1 MGSSAPKS
9 ETVVKGGK
17 PVIVREYM
25 APSYLKE
32 LGNVAEYWNNR
43 AQMAASTR
51 QANVNSYL
59 SHYGVN
65 PVYPEYQT
73 AQGNVIEPYQAPGA
87 YDVSDLVNAAKEGGM
102 FKPLRGPIRRKEAT
116 PPRAGYLD
124 AVQTSN
130 NKTPTGIFKPGTYQ
144 SK

>member
-25 APSYLKE
+25 APGYLKE
-32 LGNVAEYWNNR
+32 LGNMADYWQQR
-43 AQMAASTR
+43 AQQETST
-51 QANVNSYL
+51 
-59 SHYGVN
+59 
-65 PVYPEYQT
+65 YQT
-73 AQGNVIEPYQAPGA
+73 LVNRTLGNYGQAPA
-87 YDVSDLVNAAKEGGM
+87 YDPMQLPSGEVVKPFQVSNFFNTDNLVNAAKEGGM